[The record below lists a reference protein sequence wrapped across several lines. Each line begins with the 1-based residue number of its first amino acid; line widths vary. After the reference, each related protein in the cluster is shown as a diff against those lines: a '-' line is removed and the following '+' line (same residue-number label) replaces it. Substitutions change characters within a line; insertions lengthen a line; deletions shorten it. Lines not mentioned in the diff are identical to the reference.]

1 MRQDKANKMI
11 ESIENKILAK
21 IKKNRRGRVFF
32 VDDFITVAVAKTVN
46 KTLERLAAKGELTR
60 IARGIYT
67 RPEMSK
73 LLGQPLTPTTEVIA
87 KAIAKRDRARILPT
101 GTYALNMLGLSTQV
115 PMNVVY
121 LTDGAARKIQLGKRS
136 ILFKKTTPK
145 NLAVEGE
152 LTGLAIQALRVLEKD
167 KVTPQQ
173 EQKIIEFLKKE
184 KPEVLARDIALAP
197 EWIRQIMRKALPLK
211 P

>member
-1 MRQDKANKMI
+1 MT

-21 IKKNRRGRVFF
+21 IKKNRRGRIFF
-32 VDDFITVAVAKTVN
+32 VDDFIAVAVAKTVN
-46 KTLERLAAKGELTR
+46 KTLERLATKGELTR

-73 LLGQPLTPTTEVIA
+73 LLGQPLTPSTEVIA

-167 KVTPQQ
+167 KVTEEQ

>member
-1 MRQDKANKMI
+1 MT
-11 ESIENKILAK
+11 ESIENKILAQ
-21 IKKNRRGRVFF
+21 IKKNRRGRIFF
-32 VDDFITVAVAKTVN
+32 VDDFITIGMAKTVN

-60 IARGIYT
+60 VARGIYT
-67 RPEMSK
+67 RPEISK
-73 LLGQPLTPTTEVIA
+73 LLGQPLTPSTEAIA
-87 KAIAKRDRARILPT
+87 RAIAKRDRARILPT

-152 LTGLAIQALRVLEKD
+152 LTGLAIQALRVIEKD
-167 KVTPQQ
+167 KVTPEQ
-173 EQKIIEFLKKE
+173 EEKIIQFLKKE
-184 KPEVLARDIALAP
+184 KPEVLARDITLAP
-197 EWIRQIMRKALPLK
+197 EWIRQIMRKALPK
-211 P
+211 QT

>member
-1 MRQDKANKMI
+1 MI

>member
-1 MRQDKANKMI
+1 MT

-21 IKKNRRGRVFF
+21 IKKNRRGRIFF
-32 VDDFITVAVAKTVN
+32 VEDFIAVAVAKTVN

-73 LLGQPLTPTTEVIA
+73 LLGQPLTPSTEVIA

-167 KVTPQQ
+167 KVTPEQ
-173 EQKIIEFLKKE
+173 EAKIIEFLKKE
-184 KPEVLARDIALAP
+184 KPEVLERDIALAP
-197 EWIRQIMRKALPLK
+197 EWIRQIMRKALPTK